1 VTEAPLAVTDLGQA
15 AEILKA
21 NPEAVLAAAQGLG
34 PPHPYRTA
42 QGDFWSIHALAMAL
56 GQAQG
61 RHRVK
66 MNREDA
72 EAAAVLYES
81 TSLEKVATAFGTTP
95 TTLHAV
101 WTGYGIET
109 VTKNKKR

>member
-1 VTEAPLAVTDLGQA
+1 
-15 AEILKA
+15 
-21 NPEAVLAAAQGLG
+21 
-34 PPHPYRTA
+34 
-42 QGDFWSIHALAMAL
+42 
-56 GQAQG
+56 
-61 RHRVK
+61 

-101 WTGYGIET
+101 WKGYGIET